1 MPSPN
6 ISALSAT
13 VVLDLATTW
22 WSAFLRRSPTAE
34 QRGDEVAAL
43 ICSEFAAVIDEL
55 ANKAEMALMSYGTTM
70 SKWSFGICNS
80 IIEALR
86 RRREE
91 LRSAYDGLAAEA
103 GGSAAPESVAQRDQD
118 IANLR
123 ERHTEA
129 EAVAQRLQSILPELR
144 PPDQRPG
151 PASSSE

>member
-6 ISALSAT
+6 ISALSTT

-43 ICSEFAAVIDEL
+43 ICSEFAAVIDDL
-55 ANKAEMALMSYGTTM
+55 VNKAEMALMSYGTTM

-80 IIEALR
+80 IVEELR

-118 IANLR
+118 IADLR
-123 ERHTEA
+123 EKHTEA
-129 EAVAQRLQSILPELR
+129 EAVVQKLQSILPLLR
-144 PPDQRPG
+144 SPEQRP
-151 PASSSE
+151 ASIGSSE